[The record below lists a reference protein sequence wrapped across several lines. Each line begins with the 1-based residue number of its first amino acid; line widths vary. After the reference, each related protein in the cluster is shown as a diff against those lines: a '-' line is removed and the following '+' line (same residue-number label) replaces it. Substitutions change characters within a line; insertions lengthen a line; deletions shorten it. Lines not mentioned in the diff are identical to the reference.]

1 MKIYIYTYQWK
12 ILIHLKQ
19 FLYLFKNNNAN
30 IATKEIIFKKI
41 LKFFSFYAI
50 LDARTKK
57 KQTTRR
63 IRKIQKS
70 EYARLKELHQQRMH
84 VFIV

>member
-30 IATKEIIFKKI
+30 IATKE
-41 LKFFSFYAI
+41 FYAI
-50 LDARTKK
+50 LDARTKKK

-70 EYARLKELHQQRMH
+70 EYTRLKELHQQRMH

>member
-30 IATKEIIFKKI
+30 IATKE
-41 LKFFSFYAI
+41 FYAI
-50 LDARTKK
+50 LDARTKKK

>member
-30 IATKEIIFKKI
+30 IATKE
-41 LKFFSFYAI
+41 FYAI

-57 KQTTRR
+57 KNKQ
-63 IRKIQKS
+63 QEELEKS
-70 EYARLKELHQQRMH
+70 KNQNILD
-84 VFIV
+84 